1 MWPFTPK
8 TLYDRYSKLMKLI
21 MSIDSHF
28 EVTEN
33 KEDSVRLHL
42 PNYKG
47 NQPMDFHIYLMEPFL
62 FISFVTEVEGE
73 KISVL
78 NNYHQN
84 TDQQDM
90 FNMAMASNLDRMH
103 EVLNK
108 KYDVNEDHI
117 GRMTIN
123 DNEQRN
129 VIKAQKELNESQRYA
144 LFYFAVLL
152 GCDLYS
158 RWHIDKASELVRDY
172 QSELELSNDQAMS
185 VASPNSNLKWD
196 DHLDT
201 LKTIDDE
208 SVIDSF
214 LYTCVSLVDENQNED
229 SKRIFYDMT
238 KGLGYTEETIK
249 EKIKNLGFKNE
260 THFFDKEKMDYAQ
273 QLNKTIVKSWSLME
287 FARNHGKMQVGDFV
301 NKDTGEKFKACI
313 FTKPDGTRTFV
324 AFASAMG
331 ELTPQQIAAMKDE
344 LRVVQLESGNYSLC
358 KVKKDPWGD
367 VIIKTSNHDIQ
378 QDEEHK
384 SNNQQSAHDEEMKD
398 VKINND
404 DKNDVTDSWADED
417 GIPYIIDF
425 MPSSPKNRDE
435 KICDSLSSELNDNT
449 SMDSNDDDLIDIFID
464 EYGVKY
470 SLDKKVLKK
479 VPNDKKEYS
488 IIEGTEIIGDAA
500 FSNCDNLVSVT
511 MPDSVIEIGHY
522 AFAGCKK
529 IFSFIIPRGVKSIG
543 DGAFMRCETLK
554 SLRLS
559 EGLAS
564 ISDDAF
570 DGCNNLNTIFVPAEE
585 KVRFEIMLSKFDVN
599 IAEYNSNNVSALDE
613 LLSGLLDEYGVLYSK
628 DGKTMFTHTKK
639 LSSYAIKPGTE
650 IISARAFS
658 PIDGVDDD
666 NVTLKQI
673 ILPETITTIWD
684 SAFANN
690 EGLKEI
696 SLPTSINTIG
706 KDVFVGCKSLCTI
719 HIPHGTRA
727 KFERLLP
734 EWKNI
739 LVEKIGIVSDTLSDF
754 ELPDGSIYNGRCFR
768 NPFGSVVL
776 DGIGSL
782 SYPNGDKYKGNFKN
796 GRPYGWGI
804 YWFKNGKHSHKGFFD
819 DLPKGIGYLNED
831 YDMAVGNFFEG
842 RLHGWAVCYRN
853 RILKFGYWE
862 KGKLIKDETNK
873 TLWIRKQISH
883 ERAYYQGNLI
893 QIDNKH
899 EYIRFGVPP
908 KIIGEKIP
916 GIPESQ
922 LPKMPAWGFEF
933 FKDGSV
939 KVGAIRNH
947 DSGEFTMYYP
957 DGRSEL
963 GKWQEGVKTSSF
975 TIDWLQK
982 PVDEY
987 EVDGLDV
994 F

>member
-1 MWPFTPK
+1 MWPFTPN

-21 MSIDSHF
+21 MSIDSHL

-73 KISVL
+73 KISVV
-78 NNYHQN
+78 NNYPQD
-84 TDQQDM
+84 TDQQEI

-103 EVLNK
+103 QVMECKYK
-108 KYDVNEDHI
+108 K
-117 GRMTIN
+117 N
-123 DNEQRN
+123 D
-129 VIKAQKELNESQRYA
+129 
-144 LFYFAVLL
+144 
-152 GCDLYS
+152 D
-158 RWHIDKASELVRDY
+158 
-172 QSELELSNDQAMS
+172 
-185 VASPNSNLKWD
+185 
-196 DHLDT
+196 
-201 LKTIDDE
+201 
-208 SVIDSF
+208 
-214 LYTCVSLVDENQNED
+214 
-229 SKRIFYDMT
+229 
-238 KGLGYTEETIK
+238 
-249 EKIKNLGFKNE
+249 
-260 THFFDKEKMDYAQ
+260 DKEKLAKNEEFSNSSTNEDKPVGII
-273 QLNKTIVKSWSLME
+273 KTWPLLQ
-287 FARNHGKMQVGDFV
+287 FAREHGKMQVGDFV
-301 NKDTGEKFKACI
+301 NKETGEEFKSCI

-344 LRVVQLESGNYSLC
+344 LLVVQLESGNYSLC

-425 MPSSPKNRDE
+425 MPSSPKKRDE

-511 MPDSVIEIGHY
+511 MPDSIIEIGHY

-529 IFSFIIPRGVKSIG
+529 IFSFIIPRGVKSIR

-613 LLSGLLDEYGVLYSK
+613 ILSGLLDESGVLYSK
-628 DGKTMFTHTKK
+628 DGKTVFTHTKK
-639 LSSYAIKPGTE
+639 LSSYTIKTGTE
-650 IISARAFS
+650 IINAKAFS
-658 PIDGVDDD
+658 PIDGVDND
-666 NVTLKQI
+666 NMSLKEI
-673 ILPETITTIWD
+673 ILPNSITTIWD
-684 SAFANN
+684 SAFAYN
-690 EGLKEI
+690 EGLQEI
-696 SLPTSINTIG
+696 SLPSSIKTIG
-706 KDVFVGCKSLCTI
+706 KDVFKGCKSLRSI
-719 HIPHGTRA
+719 QIPYGTRA
-727 KFERLLP
+727 KFDRLLP
-734 EWKNI
+734 EWKDK
-739 LVEKIGIVSDTLSDF
+739 LVEKYKIIPDTLSNF
-754 ELPDGSIYNGRCFR
+754 ELPDGSIYNGGCLR

-776 DGIGSL
+776 EGIGSL
-782 SYPNGDKYKGNFKN
+782 TYPNGDKYKGNFKN

-804 YWFKNGKHSHKGFFD
+804 YWFQNGHKYKGDFD
-819 DLPKGIGYLNED
+819 ERPKGIGYLNEN
-831 YDMAVGNFFEG
+831 YDMAVGNFYDG
-842 RLHGWAVCYRN
+842 RLHGWAICYRN
-853 RILKFGYWE
+853 RIFKFGYWE
-862 KGKLIKDETNK
+862 YGKLFKDETNK
-873 TLWIRKQISH
+873 TLWVRCEISNL
-883 ERAYYQGNLI
+883 RTQYNGNLI
-893 QIDNKH
+893 QISQGH
-899 EYIRFGVPP
+899 EFIRFG
-908 KIIGEKIP
+908 
-916 GIPESQ
+916 IPERTINMGINNPNS
-922 LPKMPAWGFEF
+922 PKWPAIGFEF
-933 FKDGSV
+933 FKDGTV
-939 KVGAIRNH
+939 KVGEIRNNS
-947 DSGEFTMYYP
+947 SGGYILCKINGTM
-957 DGRSEL
+957 EL
-963 GKWQEGVKTSSF
+963 GHWKDNVKDADKTLTDFQEP
-975 TIDWLQK
+975 IDL
-982 PVDEY
+982 Y

-994 F
+994 WHCYR